1 MAEDPKIV
9 KIAKLVLLLT
19 DKNVDTDTKL
29 GCLKLDINSNL
40 ISQDEAME
48 LLMYLPDLKE
58 FMED

>member
-1 MAEDPKIV
+1 MNDEPNIV

-19 DKNVDTDTKL
+19 DKSVDTDTKL
-29 GCLKLDINSNL
+29 GCLKLDINNNL

-48 LLMYLPDLKE
+48 LLMYLPDLKD

>member
-58 FMED
+58 FTF